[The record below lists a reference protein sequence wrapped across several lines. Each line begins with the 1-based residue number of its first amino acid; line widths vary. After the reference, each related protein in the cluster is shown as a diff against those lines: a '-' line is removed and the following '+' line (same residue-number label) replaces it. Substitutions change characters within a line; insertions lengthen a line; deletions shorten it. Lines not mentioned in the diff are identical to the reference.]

1 MFFSNGKVVQ
11 SVAVIQLNQVDLH
24 ATYPHFLA
32 TNDFEIFENFPYE
45 GYVCD
50 GWDGQPKL
58 HIQPMPWPAER
69 LVNFSLQ
76 QDYFNDM
83 HEKVTKS
90 GQPAA
95 SPSAASSSCGAT
107 SPSTVKPPRD
117 PELARKR
124 RSGAVAP
131 GAGCAA
137 KSPKKN
143 PKKCEAAHEEKDD
156 AADDET
162 P

>member
-1 MFFSNGKVVQ
+1 M
-11 SVAVIQLNQVDLH
+11 DLH

-69 LVNFSLQ
+69 LVNFALQ

-83 HEKVTKS
+83 HAKVTQS

-117 PELARKR
+117 PEVARKR
-124 RSGAVAP
+124 RSGAVAS

-137 KSPKKN
+137 KSPRKT
-143 PKKCEAAHEEKDD
+143 PKKSETAQEDPKDD
-156 AADDET
+156 GGDSDRT

>member
-1 MFFSNGKVVQ
+1 M
-11 SVAVIQLNQVDLH
+11 DLH

-32 TNDFEIFENFPYE
+32 TNEFEIFENFPYE

-137 KSPKKN
+137 KSPKKT
-143 PKKCEAAHEEKDD
+143 PKKCAPDEEDPKDD
-156 AADDET
+156 GADSDKT

>member
-1 MFFSNGKVVQ
+1 M
-11 SVAVIQLNQVDLH
+11 DLH

-32 TNDFEIFENFPYE
+32 TNDFEIFENFPYD
-45 GYVCD
+45 YVCD
-50 GWDGQPKL
+50 GWDWQPKL

-124 RSGAVAP
+124 RSGAVAS

-137 KSPKKN
+137 KSPKKS
-143 PKKCEAAHEEKDD
+143 PKKCAPNEEEDPKDD
-156 AADDET
+156 SADSNKT

>member
-1 MFFSNGKVVQ
+1 M
-11 SVAVIQLNQVDLH
+11 DLH

-32 TNDFEIFENFPYE
+32 TNDFEIFENFPFE

-83 HEKVTKS
+83 HEKVTKNV
-90 GQPAA
+90 QPAA

-107 SPSTVKPPRD
+107 PSCVKPRD
-117 PELARKR
+117 PELTRKR

-131 GAGCAA
+131 GTSLA
-137 KSPKKN
+137 KSSKKN
-143 PKKCEAAHEEKDD
+143 QKKCEASQEDKDD

>member
-1 MFFSNGKVVQ
+1 M
-11 SVAVIQLNQVDLH
+11 DLH

-32 TNDFEIFENFPYE
+32 TNEFEIFENFPYE

-58 HIQPMPWPAER
+58 HIQPMPWPTER

-95 SPSAASSSCGAT
+95 SPSAWHHNLRRVPPHPTVACAPVQDPAASRSSESRHSSMTPLTA
-107 SPSTVKPPRD
+107 KP
-117 PELARKR
+117 LVG
-124 RSGAVAP
+124 RSW
-131 GAGCAA
+131 
-137 KSPKKN
+137 
-143 PKKCEAAHEEKDD
+143 
-156 AADDET
+156 
-162 P
+162 

>member
-1 MFFSNGKVVQ
+1 M
-11 SVAVIQLNQVDLH
+11 H

-50 GWDGQPKL
+50 EWDGQPKL

-107 SPSTVKPPRD
+107 PSTVKPPRD

-131 GAGCAA
+131 GASCAA
-137 KSPKKN
+137 KSPKKT
-143 PKKCEAAHEEKDD
+143 PKKSEPAHEDKDD
-156 AADDET
+156 GADDET